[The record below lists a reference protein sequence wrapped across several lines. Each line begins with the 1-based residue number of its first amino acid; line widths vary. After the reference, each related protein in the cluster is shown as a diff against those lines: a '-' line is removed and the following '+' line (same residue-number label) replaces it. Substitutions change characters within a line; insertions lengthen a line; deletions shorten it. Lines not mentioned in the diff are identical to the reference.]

1 MRTQAPAPERESAAL
16 QPSSHDVERLRA
28 TAERIDDLLTD
39 AKSALDRLMTTAVA
53 QGRAAAP
60 PPHED
65 RAASS
70 SAVAEL
76 LLEDP
81 VPRSTRNEFELPDLE
96 EFASGTVAEQH
107 PAKGPIADE
116 PVAAEPLAAA
126 EAPGALA
133 HHDAPPSPRAEA
145 RGVFALAMVSLSVLI
160 AAALL
165 GQHYAGLGIV
175 GGANLLAWLVVVQ
188 QRREAG
194 TPASAH

>member
-65 RAASS
+65 LAASS
-70 SAVAEL
+70 AVVAQL

-81 VPRSTRNEFELPDLE
+81 VARSTRNEFELPDLE
-96 EFASGTVAEQH
+96 EFGSGTVAEQH
-107 PAKGPIADE
+107 IAEE

-126 EAPGALA
+126 AEPSAHA

-160 AAALL
+160 AAALF

-194 TPASAH
+194 TAAPAH